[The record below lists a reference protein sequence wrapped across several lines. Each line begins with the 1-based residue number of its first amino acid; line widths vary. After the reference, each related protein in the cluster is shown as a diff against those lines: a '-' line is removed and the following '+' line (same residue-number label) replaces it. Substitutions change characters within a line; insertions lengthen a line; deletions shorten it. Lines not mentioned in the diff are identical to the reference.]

1 MIQEEIRNFI
11 IDELFVEKNVEWDN
25 DTDIMATGLLD
36 SLSVVKLLVFIED
49 TYDISLDDVL
59 ELDNFKTVNAISSI
73 VNKKIAEK

>member
-1 MIQEEIRNFI
+1 MVQEEIRNFI

>member
-1 MIQEEIRNFI
+1 MEQEKIRNFI